1 MNTKIDPRVLRRY
14 LLPAS
19 AFLVFA
25 AVSAL
30 AQSAPTPG
38 QKTDEKSKQE
48 EMVTLSPFQVSGQDD
63 SGYFR
68 KNTMAGTRSS
78 ERLINIPQNIQIINE
93 ELIQDLAKDNPIE
106 TLKYG
111 SSGVVKRTSLLGD
124 MFSRGFRVRGFLMD
138 NVGFGSNY
146 NVPMYDIDRM
156 EMVKGPAALLFGQ
169 ASATG
174 GLMNF
179 VTKRPSEKR
188 TNMVRATVGSFDF
201 RRVEANS
208 TGPTG
213 VDGVNYRATV
223 AATDSDGAR
232 KFEYFKDRFFSVAL
246 DKQIT
251 PKTLFSLDYK
261 FYHKDNLLSQIEV
274 DTTGQLIKV
283 PKDFSFFETWSD
295 GPNYGQ
301 YISGSLKT
309 EIASGFYSSL
319 VLNFNTMDTDWNRL
333 NANGLTNATTGVMN
347 RTYQNVY
354 QGDKLGNV
362 LLDLVKSF
370 STGSVAHKVS
380 FGGIV
385 TTQHNFQI
393 ADSVF
398 YSPININNPVY
409 DLPFPKF
416 SRLVPIPGNPAPSGV
431 ETVADQHSGY
441 LQEQFS
447 AFKDQLIV
455 VGGLRYNNFH
465 NTATNRVSRVVSTLD
480 AKQMVKRWGVVYKP
494 IRAASIY
501 YNYSESFVFNTG
513 TFVGGARDGQPL
525 EPSVGQNKE
534 VGVKIETPDGH
545 LFGSVA
551 AYDLALTKVRV
562 LFPLPDGT
570 GGIGQFGT
578 ETNKGYEADIGTSFE
593 TPLGSLQA
601 IFTLYKGDQKDFSG
615 ALPNGVTNDTWSAYA
630 SQTINAGPLKR
641 FKVGFGMFHKGAVP
655 FASVAGQLKQFIA
668 PAYTTSTAMLSYE
681 AKAYRI
687 ALNLDNV
694 FDKDYIEGGENA
706 TWLYTNPGFTWKLSA
721 EYRF

>member
-1 MNTKIDPRVLRRY
+1 
-14 LLPAS
+14 
-19 AFLVFA
+19 
-25 AVSAL
+25 
-30 AQSAPTPG
+30 
-38 QKTDEKSKQE
+38 
-48 EMVTLSPFQVSGQDD
+48 MVTLSPFQVFGQDD

-111 SSGVVKRTSLLGD
+111 SSGVVKRTSSLGD
-124 MFSRGFRVRGFLMD
+124 MFTRGFRVRGFLMD
-138 NVGFGSNY
+138 NVGFGSNF

-179 VTKRPSEKR
+179 VTKRPSGKK

-213 VDGVNYRATV
+213 VGGVNYRATV
-223 AATDSDGAR
+223 AATDSAGAR
-232 KFEYFKDRFFSVAL
+232 KAEYFKDHFFSVAL

-261 FYHKDNLLSQIEV
+261 FYHKNDILSKIPV
-274 DTTGQLIKV
+274 DTNGQLIKV
-283 PKDFSFFETWSD
+283 PKDFSFYESWSE
-295 GPNYGQ
+295 GPNYAHF
-301 YISGSLKT
+301 ITGSLRS
-309 EIASGFYSSL
+309 EIAAGLHSSL
-319 VLNFNTMDTDWNRL
+319 VLNFNTMDTDWHRL
-333 NANGLTNATTGVMN
+333 NANGVTNATTGVLN
-347 RTYQNVY
+347 RTYQNLY
-354 QGDKLGNV
+354 QGEKQGNV

-385 TTQHNFQI
+385 TTQHNFAI
-393 ADSVF
+393 TDSVL
-398 YSPININNPVY
+398 YSPININNPIFGA
-409 DLPFPKF
+409 PPPRFA
-416 SRLVPIPGNPAPSGV
+416 RLVATPGQPAPSGSD
-431 ETVADQHSGY
+431 TVADQHSGY

-465 NTATNRVSRVVSTLD
+465 NTATNKVSRVVSTLD

-513 TFVGGARDGQPL
+513 TFVGGARDGEPL
-525 EPSVGQNKE
+525 DPSVGQNKE
-534 VGVKIETPDGH
+534 VGVKIETADGH
-545 LFGSVA
+545 LFGSIA
-551 AYDLALTKVRV
+551 AYDLTLTKVRV
-562 LFPLPDGT
+562 LFPLPGGT

-578 ETNKGYEADIGTSFE
+578 ETNKGFEADIGTSFS
-593 TPLGSLQA
+593 TPLGLFQG
-601 IFTLYKGDQKDFSG
+601 IFTLYKGNQKDFSG
-615 ALPNGVTNDTWSAYA
+615 ALPNGVTNDTWSAYV
-630 SQTINAGPLKR
+630 SQAINAGPLKR
-641 FKVGFGMFHKGAVP
+641 FKVGFGMFRKGAVP
-655 FASVAGQLKQFIA
+655 FASAAGQLKPFIA

-681 AKAYRI
+681 AKSYRV

-694 FDKDYIEGGENA
+694 FDQDFIEGGENSG
-706 TWLYTNPGFTWKLSA
+706 WLFTSPGFTWKLSA